1 MRFDKFIKSVA
12 PAIAM
17 AMAAGAKGCDSA
29 KFSFN
34 GKEGVKLAD
43 LDLSGDAPDGVN
55 LMGADIVRI
64 VEGEDFSIALEGDDD
79 AKERMRFVCEDDTLF
94 VLRDRSEDWGAS
106 DRKATVTIT
115 MPAPRRL
122 VLGGSG
128 KLFSETLAKEAEIT
142 IAGSGR
148 IETRGIDVD
157 TLEVSIAGSGRYRA
171 NGRAGKLDLSIA
183 GSGDGD
189 LKGLKVGKADVS
201 IAGSGDAVFESDG
214 KVNASIMGSGNVT
227 VRGSATCRV
236 KSFGSGSLTCERGEA
251 PEDRAA

>member
-1 MRFDKFIKSVA
+1 MRFDKFIRSVA

-34 GKEGVKLAD
+34 GKKGVRLAD
-43 LDLSGDAPDGVN
+43 LDLAGDAPDGVN
-55 LMGADIVRI
+55 LMGPDIVRI
-64 VEGEDFSIALEGDDD
+64 VEGEDFSIALEGSDE
-79 AKERMRFVCEDDTLF
+79 AKERMRFVCEDGTLF
-94 VLRDRSEDWGAS
+94 VLRDRSEDWGA
-106 DRKATVTIT
+106 DDEKATVTVT
-115 MPAPRRL
+115 MPAPARL

-128 KLFSETLAKEAEIT
+128 KLYGDALAKDAEIT
-142 IAGSGR
+142 IAGSGK
-148 IETRGIDVD
+148 IETKGIEVD

-171 NGRAGKLDLSIA
+171 SGKAAKLDLSIA

-189 LKGLKVGKADVS
+189 FRGLQVGKADVS
-201 IAGSGDAVFESDG
+201 IAGSGEAIFESDG

-227 VRGSATCRV
+227 VRGSATCKV

-251 PEDRAA
+251 PQGEAA